1 MNTTSTNPAVNPTPV
16 VGVPGVEYLPGD
28 LVMEFDEEGLAAL
41 ADENW
46 VNEEYDK
53 GTFDEFRGN
62 YIAVVNKKV
71 LGHGKN
77 PHKLRE
83 LVSAETG
90 IRANRIITTLIFRK
104 PLK

>member
-1 MNTTSTNPAVNPTPV
+1 MNTTSTNPPVPPATV

-46 VNEEYDK
+46 LNEGYSK
-53 GTFDEFRGN
+53 GTFDEFCGE
-62 YIAVVNKKV
+62 YIAVVNKQV
-71 LGHGKN
+71 LGHNKSLR
-77 PHKLRE
+77 KLRE
-83 LVSAETG
+83 VVSAETG
-90 IRANRIITTLIFRK
+90 IPVDRIVTRLIFRK